1 MPGTPMAKSHS
12 FSSPN
17 CLIWRGVISC
27 SARPLRSSG
36 LSGGWFSIPS
46 SSPFTRNVGGR
57 PTLRWRSEPPLLIIS
72 CRTALKFSGVAATVA
87 SGAVGLAIRRDTEKD
102 LPVFNRLRV
111 LHEHL
116 AHDAA
121 EFGLDLV
128 HDLHRFDDA
137 DDLAVR
143 DAIADRTECLRAR
156 LGGRVER
163 ADHRRL
169 DLEQL

>member
-1 MPGTPMAKSHS
+1 MPGTPIAKSHS

-57 PTLRWRSEPPLLIIS
+57 PTLRWRSDPPLLIIS
-72 CRTALKFSGVAATVA
+72 CRTALKFSGVAAA
-87 SGAVGLAIRRDTEKD
+87 APSGAVGLAIRCDTEKD
-102 LPVFNRLRV
+102 LSVLHRLRV
-111 LHEHL
+111 LHENFT
-116 AHDAA
+116 HDAA

-128 HDLHRFDDA
+128 HDFHRFDDA
-137 DDLAVR
+137 NDLAIR
-143 DAIADRTECLRAR
+143 HPIA
-156 LGGRVER
+156 
-163 ADHRRL
+163 
-169 DLEQL
+169 